1 MGKIVTNNRVACQ
14 KLSWVAHYFSNSF
27 QKLAGNEYCSK
38 LRKRKKLCRKRI
50 QVSGH
55 VNFEHL
61 SFFSVSP
68 GYLNLNLNLN

>member
-1 MGKIVTNNRVACQ
+1 MNIVQ
-14 KLSWVAHYFSNSF
+14 SLEK
-27 QKLAGNEYCSK
+27 E
-38 LRKRKKLCRKRI
+38 KLCRKRI